1 MLAEE
6 LDTFETL
13 VLGMEIQRSEIPL
26 KHPDQ

>member
-13 VLGMEIQRSEIPL
+13 VLEMEIQRSEIPL